1 MKLHILTLFP
11 EMFGGVFGSSIFA
24 KAIEKDLVSV
34 ALHNFRDYST
44 NKHHTVDDYP
54 FGGGGGMV
62 LQVEPI
68 YLALQ
73 AILGGADAFANWQNT
88 EKGKRKPRVILTTP
102 QGKRFDQE
110 VAKELSLEKQLIFIC
125 GHYEGYDERIR
136 EHLVTDELSLGDFV
150 LTGGEIAAMAMI
162 DSVVRLQKGVLGND
176 ESAVTD
182 SFYDGL
188 LEYPQYTRPAEFNGW
203 KVPDI
208 LMSGHHRKIE
218 EWRLQ
223 QSLYRTYTRRPD
235 LLKDRQLSKQ
245 EQKLFD
251 TTMQDHT
258 QKLQKND

>member
-1 MKLHILTLFP
+1 MKLDILTLFP

-24 KAIEKDLVSV
+24 KAMERELVSV
-34 ALHNFRDYST
+34 ELHNFRAYST
-44 NKHHTVDDYP
+44 NKHNTVDDYP

-73 AILGGADAFANWQNT
+73 SIIGGEEAFYEYLRKDKKA
-88 EKGKRKPRVILTTP
+88 RKPRVILTTP

-110 VAKELSLEKQLIFIC
+110 KAKELSKEEHLVFIC

-162 DSVVRLQKGVLGND
+162 DSVVRLQKGVLGNED
-176 ESAVTD
+176 SAVMD

-188 LEYPQYTRPAEFNGW
+188 LEYPHYTRPAEFNGW
-203 KVPDI
+203 KVPEI

-218 EWRLQ
+218 EWRLE
-223 QSLYRTYTRRPD
+223 QSLYRTYSRRPD
-235 LLKDRQLSKQ
+235 LLQNRSLNKQ
-245 EQKLFD
+245 EQKLLD
-251 TTMQDHT
+251 KIRVENGYVEKSD
-258 QKLQKND
+258 

>member
-1 MKLHILTLFP
+1 MMKLHILTLFP

-24 KAIEKDLVSV
+24 KAIEKGLVSV
-34 ALHNFRDYST
+34 ELHNFREYST
-44 NKHHTVDDYP
+44 NKHNTVDDYP

-68 YLALQ
+68 YLGLQ
-73 AILGGADAFANWQNT
+73 EIMGGRDSFT
-88 EKGKRKPRVILTTP
+88 EWLHQDKSKRKPRVILTTP

-110 VAKELSLEKQLIFIC
+110 VAKELSREEALIFIC

-162 DSVVRLQKGVLGND
+162 DSIVRLQKGVLGNE

-188 LEYPQYTRPAEFNGW
+188 LEYPQYTRPAEYNGW

-208 LMSGHHRKIE
+208 LMSGHHRNIE
-218 EWRLQ
+218 DWRLQ

-235 LLKDRQLSKQ
+235 LLQTRSLSKL

-251 TTMQDHT
+251 AI
-258 QKLQKND
+258 LRGNDKK